1 MYVASYVAKRH
12 KIPIFHIEAGNRC
25 FDERVPEEIN
35 RKIVDHLSDIHVTYS
50 TISRDYLIRE
60 GIAPDT
66 VIKLG
71 SPMKEV
77 LTSNF
82 DKIKKSSIL
91 KKLKIQ
97 KGSYI
102 LVSLHREE
110 NLNSSKKL
118 IEIIKSLNLIHEDG
132 TALSDQ
138 NFS

>member
-1 MYVASYVAKRH
+1 MPNVFLILGDTNSALSAYVAKRH

-25 FDERVPEEIN
+25 FDQRVPEEIN

-77 LTSNF
+77 LTSNSN
-82 DKIKKSSIL
+82 KIKKSSIL
-91 KKLKIQ
+91 KKIKKKIL
-97 KGSYI
+97 YI
-102 LVSLHREE
+102 SFF
-110 NLNSSKKL
+110 
-118 IEIIKSLNLIHEDG
+118 
-132 TALSDQ
+132 T
-138 NFS
+138 